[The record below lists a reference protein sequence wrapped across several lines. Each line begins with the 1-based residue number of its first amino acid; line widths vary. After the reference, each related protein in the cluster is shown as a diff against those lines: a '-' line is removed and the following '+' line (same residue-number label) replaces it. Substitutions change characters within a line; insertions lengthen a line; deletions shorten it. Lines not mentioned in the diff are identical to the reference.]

1 MEYFLNQCRR
11 AHPGGMLSMVQDL
24 TVMEI
29 ELMTETRH
37 HIDALKK
44 TEVLLKN
51 HYNSVTK

>member
-1 MEYFLNQCRR
+1 MDNFLNQCRR
-11 AHPGGMLSMVQDL
+11 AHPGGMSMVQDL

-51 HYNSVTK
+51 RYNSVTK